1 MTSTVGRQAREIPF
15 RDIAP
20 TFVRDPLA
28 AVERIGARA
37 GGDIVRLRLGAMSP
51 YLVTR
56 PEHVAHVLSDNAAN
70 YEREG
75 WLWNPLSRLVGEPAG
90 KLWWARRAVL
100 QELVSGP
107 SIDRFADEMAV
118 TIVQAVDEM
127 ADRGAGGTRLIA
139 RREMSRVVFRA
150 ITRVLVGDMVTTE
163 QTLRLGRAVTV
174 ASAAL
179 RPRLLAPFVP
189 NEVPFFG
196 DRTFARALREIDEL
210 VLPIVRRAQERGDR
224 PEGHD
229 VVSRLLRATTAD
241 GDRFTLRQ
249 LRDGLVS
256 LYVGGTETTVIALT
270 FLWVVLGRRT
280 DVQERL
286 TEEIDRV
293 VGEGPLNGSHLRHLT
308 YTKQV
313 ALETL
318 RLYPP
323 GWMLPRVIYRDD
335 VIDGVRIDGGGLIVV
350 SPYLTHRLP
359 DVWPE
364 PTRFDPDRFRPGH
377 EPRHRLAYLTFG
389 AGPHGCVGRPFFTA
403 EMQLILAALL
413 SRFRVEVHGD
423 PTARPK
429 LGMTLRPRQ
438 EVEISLVPRVRSA
451 GRESPS
457 ARS

>member
-1 MTSTVGRQAREIPF
+1 MPMTSALSRRAGEIPF

-20 TFVRDPLA
+20 TFARDPLA
-28 AVERIGARA
+28 ALERIGARA
-37 GGDIVRLRLGAMSP
+37 GGEIVRLRLGAMNP

-56 PEHVAHVLSDNAAN
+56 PEHVEHVLSDNAAN
-70 YEREG
+70 YGREG

-90 KLWWARRAVL
+90 DLWWSWRAVL
-100 QELVSGP
+100 RELVSGP

-118 TIVQAVDEM
+118 TIVRAVDEM
-127 ADRGAGGTRLIA
+127 AERGAGGTRLIA
-139 RREMSRVVFRA
+139 RREMSRIVFRA
-150 ITRVLVGDMVTTE
+150 ITRVLVGDMLTTR
-163 QTLRLGRAVTV
+163 QSLRLGESMTAAT
-174 ASAAL
+174 AAL

-189 NEVPFFG
+189 NAVPFFG
-196 DRTFARALREIDEL
+196 DRTFGRALREIDDL
-210 VLPIVRRAQERGDR
+210 VFPIVREARERGDR
-224 PEGHD
+224 SAGHD
-229 VVSRLLRATTAD
+229 VVSRLLRATTED
-241 GDRFTLRQ
+241 GDRFTVRQ
-249 LRDGLVS
+249 LRDSLVS
-256 LYVGGTETTVIALT
+256 LYVGATETTVIALT
-270 FLWVVLGRRT
+270 FLWVVLGRED
-280 DVQERL
+280 DVRERL

-293 VGEGPLNGSHLRHLT
+293 VGSGRLNGSHLRELT

-323 GWMLPRVIYRDD
+323 GWMLPRVIGRDD

-364 PTRFDPDRFRPGH
+364 PTRFDPGRFRPGH

-389 AGPHGCVGRPFFTA
+389 AGPHGCVGRSFFIA
-403 EMQLILAALL
+403 EMQLVLAALL

-429 LGMTLRPRQ
+429 LGMTLRPRD
-438 EVEISLVPRVRSA
+438 EVEISLVPRA
-451 GRESPS
+451 GRESPP